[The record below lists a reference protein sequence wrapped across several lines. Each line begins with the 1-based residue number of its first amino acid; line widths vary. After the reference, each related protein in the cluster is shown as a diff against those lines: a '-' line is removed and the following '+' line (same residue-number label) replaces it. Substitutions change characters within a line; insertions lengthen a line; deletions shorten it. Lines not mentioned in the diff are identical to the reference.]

1 MPRAESTLRPLTAI
15 IVAIT
20 RLGIYTLRRGSAR
33 APSSSPPT
41 AFSHII
47 LGQLLGIP
55 SSSADVTGSIWAEVV
70 EGDERGGSPGFGR
83 SSAAISEI
91 AAAAAF
97 LSSQP
102 AVGLLINVSFALNIR
117 PCTPA
122 RPKPLLLSVVAG
134 PQKEGSSRNWLLQ
147 LLFASSF
154 MRAVSYLP
162 SANRLS
168 VLDKF
173 KLSLSR
179 LMM

>member
-1 MPRAESTLRPLTAI
+1 MAP
-15 IVAIT
+15 
-20 RLGIYTLRRGSAR
+20 
-33 APSSSPPT
+33 PSSDNRSIGCREQSPHSGHLPPLLSPLPDWAFT
-41 AFSHII
+41 RSAVVPHALPPPSLPRAFSHII

-55 SSSADVTGSIWAEVV
+55 SSSADVTGSIWPRWLRVM
-70 EGDERGGSPGFGR
+70 RRGSPGFGR

-134 PQKEGSSRNWLLQ
+134 PQKEGSSRNC
-147 LLFASSF
+147 FCSCSSPHP
-154 MRAVSYLP
+154 L
-162 SANRLS
+162 
-168 VLDKF
+168 
-173 KLSLSR
+173 
-179 LMM
+179 

>member
-70 EGDERGGSPGFGR
+70 EGDERGSPGFGR

-134 PQKEGSSRNWLLQ
+134 PQKEGSSRNWA
-147 LLFASSF
+147 FAAALRLILYES
-154 MRAVSYLP
+154 RVILTLRQPTVS
-162 SANRLS
+162 
-168 VLDKF
+168 VGQI
-173 KLSLSR
+173 
-179 LMM
+179 

>member
-1 MPRAESTLRPLTAI
+1 MRNENWLPRARTIGPSGAESRVHTPATYRHYCRHYQIGHLH
-15 IVAIT
+15 
-20 RLGIYTLRRGSAR
+20 
-33 APSSSPPT
+33 APSWFRTRSPSSPPT

-70 EGDERGGSPGFGR
+70 QGDERGSPGFGR

-117 PCTPA
+117 PCTQTTLA
-122 RPKPLLLSVVAG
+122 FRCRWSTKG
-134 PQKEGSSRNWLLQ
+134 RIQ
-147 LLFASSF
+147 
-154 MRAVSYLP
+154 
-162 SANRLS
+162 
-168 VLDKF
+168 
-173 KLSLSR
+173 
-179 LMM
+179 

>member
-70 EGDERGGSPGFGR
+70 QGDERGSPGFGR

-102 AVGLLINVSFALNIR
+102 AVGLLINVSFPLNIR

-122 RPKPLLLSVVAG
+122 RPKPLLLSVE
-134 PQKEGSSRNWLLQ
+134 EGSSRNC
-147 LLFASSF
+147 FCSCSSPHP
-154 MRAVSYLP
+154 L
-162 SANRLS
+162 
-168 VLDKF
+168 
-173 KLSLSR
+173 
-179 LMM
+179 

>member
-102 AVGLLINVSFALNIR
+102 AVGLLINVSFPLNIR

-122 RPKPLLLSVVAG
+122 RPKPLLLSVE
-134 PQKEGSSRNWLLQ
+134 EGSTKGRIQ
-147 LLFASSF
+147 
-154 MRAVSYLP
+154 
-162 SANRLS
+162 
-168 VLDKF
+168 
-173 KLSLSR
+173 
-179 LMM
+179 